1 MAEVK
6 GELLSLNDTQLTTKE
21 SAEDIR
27 GLDVLDASGDKIGH
41 VSDLLVDDGEKK
53 VRLMEVAHGGLL
65 GIGEEKVFVPIDAI
79 TDIGADAV
87 HIDRSREHVARAPV
101 YDPEIG
107 ERRDYYEGLYDYYGY
122 APFWGPGYAY
132 PAYPYF

>member
-27 GLDVLDASGDKIGH
+27 GRDVLDASGDKIGH

-53 VRLMEVAHGGLL
+53 VRLMEVAHVGFWALAR
-65 GIGEEKVFVPIDAI
+65 KRCSCPS
-79 TDIGADAV
+79 TQ
-87 HIDRSREHVARAPV
+87 SR
-101 YDPEIG
+101 I
-107 ERRDYYEGLYDYYGY
+107 
-122 APFWGPGYAY
+122 
-132 PAYPYF
+132 